1 MTFPRPGR
9 VRISTG
15 VRLDPKPVGKLGW
28 FGCTQQPNSRTG
40 WWWGKCLDW
49 ADPIILFMTGIPKIH
64 QKKVEPDKAEACT
77 CCFSQVVTSM
87 CGTSLWTNYFNY
99 FCKFQGK
106 EYPTMFLLAMLG
118 ASCGHIICSKSNSKI
133 ILESHVG
140 SQILIMF
147 SRGTLW

>member
-1 MTFPRPGR
+1 
-9 VRISTG
+9 
-15 VRLDPKPVGKLGW
+15 
-28 FGCTQQPNSRTG
+28 
-40 WWWGKCLDW
+40 
-49 ADPIILFMTGIPKIH
+49 MTGIPKIH

-147 SRGTLW
+147 SRGNPLVNEHSNGKSPFFMGKSTINGHFQ